1 MSYFKVHII
10 YPNAEE
16 EIIEEDFYTLNKAI
30 EYGKHLLGQV
40 EYNAGF
46 HAHKIDKEGDIVDIE
61 PYCQVV
67 EMNNDEEKVVF
78 DSREK

>member
-1 MSYFKVHII
+1 MSYYKVHIV

-30 EYGKHLLGQV
+30 EYANHIFGEV
-40 EYNAGF
+40 EYNAYF
-46 HAHKIDKEGDIVDIE
+46 HASKIDRDGDEVSVE

-67 EMNNDEEKVVF
+67 EISNDGQKVVL
-78 DSREK
+78 DTRNK

>member
-30 EYGKHLLGQV
+30 EYAEHILGEVQ
-40 EYNAGF
+40 YNAAF
-46 HAHKIDKEGDIVDIE
+46 HAGKIDKDGDAISVE

-67 EMNNDEEKVVF
+67 EISNDGQKVVF
-78 DSREK
+78 DTRNK